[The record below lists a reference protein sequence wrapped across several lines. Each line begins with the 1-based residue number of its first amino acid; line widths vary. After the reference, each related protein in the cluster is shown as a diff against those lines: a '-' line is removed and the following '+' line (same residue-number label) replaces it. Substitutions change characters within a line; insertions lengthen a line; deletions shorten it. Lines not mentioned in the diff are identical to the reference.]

1 MIVLLG
7 IVYKYE
13 NIFII
18 LINIILLINTQILV
32 CPHRLDIIVYVHLL
46 IYYILGVLYLLLY
59 VRSIFSSLIRAYLNY
74 STGCQCTRI
83 L

>member
-46 IYYILGVLYLLLY
+46 IDLYT
-59 VRSIFSSLIRAYLNY
+59 RSAIPTFIR
-74 STGCQCTRI
+74 
-83 L
+83 

>member
-32 CPHRLDIIVYVHLL
+32 CPHRLDIIVYVRLL
-46 IYYILGVLYLLLY
+46 IDYRLGVLYVLLC
-59 VRSIFSSLIRAYLNY
+59 VRSIFSSLIGAYLNY